1 MPETFAIIDQI
12 RYYYNFFNYVA
23 IFEPLVFGL
32 NIMEHKI
39 LIVDDDDEFLDRLVK
54 LFKASQNIFDTV
66 TAADGVEALNILK
79 TTTISLV
86 VSDVQMPVM
95 DGFILMA
102 YISGLYPDIPVIMIN
117 DPGEVG
123 AEEIA
128 LESGAVAYLEK
139 PFTLKELLHTISD
152 TFEKM
157 TDGGQLANVS
167 LEMFI
172 QLFEME
178 QKTCTVRVQD
188 KETNKTGALFF
199 KDGELYNARIS
210 EIEGNEAAYEIIS
223 WEKISVSI
231 SDTCM
236 VDDKL
241 IDGDNQTIML
251 EAARRKEAKNR
262 TDDSTN
268 SDEKAQVQEILD
280 SGSMDAKGDKLTNV
294 SLETFVQLF
303 EMEEK
308 SCSLTVEN
316 PKNNLKGVLYFK
328 NGDLIDAQLNYIT
341 GKEAALKILSWEK
354 VSVEIEY
361 DSGLPEKRIYGDLQ
375 GILLE
380 AMRLRDEVEMAEED
394 FTDEVFE
401 GRFDPR
407 DDSPDV
413 MEVSGEQVVE
423 IPNTPRGRD
432 VKPSAKGV
440 EKAEKSSLAVGLK
453 KIWSR
458 LTK

>member
-1 MPETFAIIDQI
+1 
-12 RYYYNFFNYVA
+12 
-23 IFEPLVFGL
+23 
-32 NIMEHKI
+32 MEHKI
-39 LIVDDDDEFLDRLVK
+39 LIVDDDDEFLDRLIK
-54 LFKASQNIFDTV
+54 LFKTSQNVFDMV
-66 TAADGVEALNILK
+66 TAADGAEALNILK

-102 YISGLYPDIPVIMIN
+102 YISGLYPDIPVIIIN

-123 AEEIA
+123 AKEAA

-139 PFTLKELLHTISD
+139 PFTLKDLLHTISD
-152 TFEKM
+152 TFKKM
-157 TDGGQLANVS
+157 SDGGQLSNVS

-178 QKTCTVRVQD
+178 RKTCTVRVQD

-241 IDGDNQTIML
+241 IVGYNQSVIL

-262 TDDSTN
+262 TDDTTDL
-268 SDEKAQVQEILD
+268 DEKAQILEIFDGD
-280 SGSMDAKGDKLTNV
+280 STDAPGGKTRGDKLTNV

-308 SCSLTVEN
+308 TCALTVEN
-316 PKNNLKGVLYFK
+316 PKNHLKGILYFK
-328 NGDLIDAQLNYIT
+328 NGGLINAKLNYIT
-341 GKEAALKILSWEK
+341 GNEAALKILSWEK
-354 VSVEIEY
+354 VSVAIGY
-361 DSGLPEKRIYGDLQ
+361 DFELPKKRIDGDLQ

-380 AMRLRDEVEMAEED
+380 AMRLRDEVDITEDD
-394 FTDEVFE
+394 FTEA
-401 GRFDPR
+401 RFKSPSYQKNN
-407 DDSPDV
+407 SPDV
-413 MEVSGEQVVE
+413 MVLSEKQIIKPPDTPGKR
-423 IPNTPRGRD
+423 NTQ
-432 VKPSAKGV
+432 PSAG
-440 EKAEKSSLAVGLK
+440 GLK
-453 KIWSR
+453 KFWSR